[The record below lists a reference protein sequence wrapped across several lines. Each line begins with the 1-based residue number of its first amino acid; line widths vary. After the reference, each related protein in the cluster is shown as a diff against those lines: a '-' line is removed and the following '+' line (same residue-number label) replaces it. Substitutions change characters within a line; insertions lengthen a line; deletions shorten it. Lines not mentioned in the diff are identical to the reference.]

1 MADEPAE
8 PPDPFRGVPFFGDLA
23 KMLGGTGGVP
33 WDAARQMA
41 IGVATGGQTEPNVD
55 PAERQ
60 RYAEMSRIAELHIAR
75 TTGLTVS
82 RSASSPVVV
91 PVTRAEWAA
100 QTLSDYRPFLEALS
114 DLNKP
119 PEQEP
124 DQPADPIAQL
134 FGGLFQMLGP
144 AMTAMT
150 AGSMVGQLAQR
161 SLGSYDLPLPRPGR
175 DRVLVVAPTL
185 AEFAAEWEVPGDDL
199 RLWICLHELT
209 LHTVLGVGHVG
220 AAVSGLVTEY
230 LEAFQAGDGSALEDR
245 LGSLE
250 LDPTAGPEELQRRL
264 QDMFGD
270 PEVLLGAIRSP
281 AQDLIQPRLQAL
293 VDVLVGYVDHV
304 LDGTGRGLIGSFGQ
318 LTEALRR
325 RRVTAGAADR
335 FVEKLLGLEVT
346 RASVER
352 GQAFVQGVVERA
364 DADGLRRL
372 WTDSDALP
380 TPNEVDAPGLWL
392 ARIDLES

>member
-1 MADEPAE
+1 MADDPAE
-8 PPDPFRGVPFFGDLA
+8 PPEPFRGVPFFGDLA
-23 KMLGGTGGVP
+23 KMLGGGGGVP

-60 RYAEMSRIAELHIAR
+60 RYSEMSRIAELHVAR
-75 TTGLTVS
+75 VTGLTVS
-82 RSASSPVVV
+82 RSASSPVIV

-119 PEQEP
+119 PDP
-124 DQPADPIAQL
+124 ATDQPADPIAQL

-175 DRVLVVAPTL
+175 DRVLVVAPAL
-185 AEFAAEWEVPGDDL
+185 AQFADEWEVPGDDL

-220 AAVSGLVTEY
+220 SALSQLVTEY
-230 LEAFQAGDGSALEDR
+230 LEGFQTGDGSALEDR
-245 LGSLE
+245 LGGLE
-250 LDPTAGPEELQRRL
+250 LDPSAGPEELQRQL
-264 QDMFGD
+264 QQMFGD

-281 AQDLIQPRLQAL
+281 EQAVTQPRLQAL

-304 LDGTGRGLIGSFGQ
+304 LDDTGRGLIGSVGQ

-364 DADGLRRL
+364 GTDGLRRL
-372 WTDSDALP
+372 WTDSEALP

-392 ARIDLES
+392 ARIELE